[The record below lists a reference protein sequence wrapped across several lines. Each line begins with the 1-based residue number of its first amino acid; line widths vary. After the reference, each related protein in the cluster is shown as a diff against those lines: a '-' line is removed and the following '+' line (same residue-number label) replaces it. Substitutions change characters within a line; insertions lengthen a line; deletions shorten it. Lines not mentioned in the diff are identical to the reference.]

1 MKSVKRPIELEDIVD
16 MFRELSADTGFPS
29 PAQLLQYVM
38 HHDSRT
44 SLQEIGRHFG
54 VEGEGALDEILRRLC
69 TLEDTGLLESRKGDW
84 YRVPEDVALKEGTVE
99 GSPGGYGS
107 VAIGTA
113 DDEAHRIGRSQMRR
127 VLHGD
132 RVLCLVDA
140 GNGGRR
146 MRIKVLGV
154 LNRLQKSLAGEIRVV
169 RGEAMMI
176 PLDSRFCHPV
186 AVARDRHG
194 KASEGDIVNAV
205 LTSAPFA
212 PGPVRARIVEVV
224 GNLMVPGVRTTMALI
239 RHEIPSCWPD
249 DVLKEIDGD
258 RALGESPSPGRD
270 REDLRGLPFITIDG
284 DDARDFDDA
293 VYCSEIPSGWR
304 LVVAIADVSHY
315 VRTGSAIDRQAYA
328 RGTSVYFPDKVVPM
342 LPEHLSNGI
351 CSLNPKEDRNCLI
364 CDISIDRDHEI
375 SGYRFYQA
383 VMKSRARMTYDRVE
397 ELLNPQHRASSD
409 EDEALL
415 ENLRNL
421 ESMATGLEASRM
433 RRGSIAFE
441 LPESRIDLTED
452 GRIASIGMRE
462 RLRSHKIIEECMLA
476 ANRCAAGFLH
486 LNQGDMALYRV
497 HPGPSRDDVL
507 ALRRDLRT
515 LGLAL
520 GGGAEPDPASYRT
533 LLEQAEGEIQLFG
546 AVQLLLLRS
555 MGQALYTPVMSDHFA
570 LGFPAYTHFTSPIR
584 RYGDLVVH
592 RLIKQSLGLPGYR
605 DLQPSVMSLEETC
618 AQCSMTERRA
628 DAAVNE
634 VIAWLKALYMLH
646 RIGSRFSGTVTGVK
660 EYGLFIRLDEL
671 FVDGLAHVSKLGYD
685 YFVFD
690 EDSQTLYGEH
700 TNVLYRLGDRVKVEV
715 LDVDLDESRVS
726 FSLLDENLFAYSG
739 DRRRKRRRNRY
750 R

>member
-1 MKSVKRPIELEDIVD
+1 MKFVKRPLELEDIVD
-16 MFRELSADTGFPS
+16 MFRELSADTALPS
-29 PAQLLQYVM
+29 PARLLQYVM

-44 SLQEIGRHFG
+44 SLEEIGRHFG
-54 VEGEGALDEILRRLC
+54 VEEDALGRIRRRLS
-69 TLEDTGLLESRKGDW
+69 TLEDTGLLEFRQSGRC
-84 YRVPEDVALKEGTVE
+84 RVPESVTLKEGTIA
-99 GSPGGYGS
+99 GHPGGYGS
-107 VAIGTA
+107 VTFGAA
-113 DDEAHRIGRSQMRR
+113 DDESHRIGRSQMRR

-140 GNGGRR
+140 DSGGRR
-146 MRIKVLGV
+146 VRIKVLGV
-154 LNRLQKSLAGEIRVV
+154 LNRLQKFLAGEVRVV
-169 RGEAMMI
+169 REGTMMI

-186 AVARDRHG
+186 AVFQDRRG
-194 KASEGDIVNAV
+194 KANEGDIVDAV

-212 PGPVRARIVEVV
+212 PGPVCARIVEVV

-239 RHEIPSCWPD
+239 RHEIPFHWPD
-249 DVLKEIDGD
+249 DILQEIGDGQ
-258 RALGESPSPGRD
+258 APGEPPSPGRD
-270 REDLRGLPFITIDG
+270 REDLRDLPFMTIDG

-315 VRTGSAIDRQAYA
+315 VRTGSAIDRQACA

-351 CSLNPKEDRNCLI
+351 CSLNPREDRNCLV
-364 CDISIDRDHEI
+364 CDISIGRDHEV

-397 ELLNPQHRASSD
+397 ELLDPQHCASPD
-409 EDEALL
+409 EDGALL
-415 ENLRNL
+415 DNLRNL
-421 ESMATGLEASRM
+421 ESIASGLEAGRM
-433 RRGSIAFE
+433 RQGSIAFE

-452 GRIASIGMRE
+452 GRIASIGVRE

-476 ANRCAAGFLH
+476 ANRCAAEFLH
-486 LNQGDMALYRV
+486 LKRGDMAVYRV

-507 ALRRDLRT
+507 ALRRDLQA

-520 GGGAEPDPASYRT
+520 GGGAEPDPASFRA
-533 LLEQAEGEIQLFG
+533 LLDQAQGRVELFG

-592 RLIKQSLGLPGYR
+592 RLIKHELGLPDYR
-605 DLQPSVMSLEETC
+605 DLQPSMTSLEEAC

-646 RIGSRFSGTVTGVK
+646 RIGNRFSGTVTGVK

-690 EDSQTLYGEH
+690 EGSQTLCGEH
-700 TNVLYRLGDRVKVEV
+700 TGVLYRLGDRVKVEV

-726 FSLLDENLFAYSG
+726 FSLLGENLFAYSG
-739 DRRRKRRRNRY
+739 DRHRKRRRNRY